1 MRRGNMKA
9 ERTRLGMTIDDVASY
24 VGVHK
29 NAISRWENGQAEP
42 FSSNLIKLC
51 ELYGCSAEYLL
62 EQTDDPK
69 GKVIAN
75 S

>member
-1 MRRGNMKA
+1 MMRGNMRA
-9 ERTRLGMTIDDVASY
+9 ERNRLGMTIEEVAAC

-29 NAISRWENGQAEP
+29 NAISRWENDQADP
-42 FSSNLIKLC
+42 FSSNLVKLC

-69 GKVIAN
+69 GKVVAN